1 MIAIILCAGRGSR
14 TGLKYPK
21 CLHNFTDGTNLIN
34 RNIENLKKCGF
45 RNSQII
51 LATGFAENLIK
62 KASKSKYVYIK
73 NKKHNSTNMIYTLN
87 EVLKKTKNQDV
98 YVIYSDIM
106 YDFSCLKKLIVN
118 KKDIVTLVDKD
129 WVKKWKLKKN
139 YLNDL
144 ESLKIKKDKII
155 SLGKKTKNLREI
167 DGRFVGITKFS
178 KKIITILK
186 DKKIIK
192 NELKKDNKLDFTS
205 FLMNLIKRKYLV
217 NSLLMKIK
225 WFEFDTK
232 YDFNVF
238 TKLYKKF

>member
-1 MIAIILCAGRGSR
+1 M
-14 TGLKYPK
+14 
-21 CLHNFTDGTNLIN
+21 IN

-205 FLMNLIKRKYLV
+205 FLMNLID
-217 NSLLMKIK
+217 LLS
-225 WFEFDTK
+225 
-232 YDFNVF
+232 
-238 TKLYKKF
+238 

>member
-1 MIAIILCAGRGSR
+1 
-14 TGLKYPK
+14 
-21 CLHNFTDGTNLIN
+21 
-34 RNIENLKKCGF
+34 
-45 RNSQII
+45 
-51 LATGFAENLIK
+51 
-62 KASKSKYVYIK
+62 
-73 NKKHNSTNMIYTLN
+73 MIYTLN
-87 EVLKKTKNQDV
+87 EVLKKTKNQDA

-106 YDFSCLKKLIVN
+106 YDFSCLKKLISN

-192 NELKKDNKLDFTS
+192 NELKKNNKLDFTS
-205 FLMNLIKRKYLV
+205 FLMILIKRKYLV